1 MMSKRVLHHHHHV
14 VPCSVLTPC
23 CPDYCL
29 LLLLFDNNITIP
41 FVWAGLCCTLLSAA
55 QPQWKRK
62 QCMRICLVLFFF
74 CFVCFCSVLDF
85 FLLYEII
92 IKLILTPHFAC
103 LVYSK
108 VKDVCHGHWYCILLC
123 NCLCLRYTLSPQ
135 DATKSHILF
144 LPTQLCVMYQN
155 SKHT

>member
-1 MMSKRVLHHHHHV
+1 MMSERVLLHYHHV
-14 VPCSVLTPC
+14 VTCSVLTPC

-29 LLLLFDNNITIP
+29 LLLPFDNNITIP

-62 QCMRICLVLFFF
+62 QCMRICLFLFFF
-74 CFVCFCSVLDF
+74 VFVCFCSVLDF